1 MVTARPIRWIPRLRL
16 GGALALF
23 LGLGGL
29 WGCSDSTG
37 PGTGK
42 VKIQLTDAPADAIA
56 SAEVWISRVYLQ
68 GGSGGEGEGGRVD
81 LFNDPENPRHYDLL
95 LLRDGIVAD
104 LTDEMEVPA
113 GSYAQLRLV
122 VDSALVTLTEAY
134 EFTDGTREAVLRVP
148 SGSTS
153 GIKVQLDENIEAG
166 EGELTIIVVDFDVED
181 NFVLQGLG
189 QGTVVNGVIFT
200 PSLREKGRSHQGG

>member
-1 MVTARPIRWIPRLRL
+1 
-16 GGALALF
+16 
-23 LGLGGL
+23 
-29 WGCSDSTG
+29 
-37 PGTGK
+37 
-42 VKIQLTDAPADAIA
+42 
-56 SAEVWISRVYLQ
+56 
-68 GGSGGEGEGGRVD
+68 
-81 LFNDPENPRHYDLL
+81 